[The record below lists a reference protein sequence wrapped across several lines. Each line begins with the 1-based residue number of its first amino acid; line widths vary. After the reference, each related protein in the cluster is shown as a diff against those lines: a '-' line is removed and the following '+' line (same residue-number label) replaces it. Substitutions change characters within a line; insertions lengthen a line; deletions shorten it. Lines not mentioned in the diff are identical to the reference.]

1 MALRA
6 AAESIAPAGTNQSP
20 VLAGSPLPGA
30 ANTATGAALLGGS
43 ADAYGGVVGARSEI
57 DSGAERLQIAFTAI
71 PPQALQAICAWVAGG
86 PSVAVSN
93 TGTLPVPLSRNSHV
107 PLRVVD
113 LMENQLGQDAC
124 EKLCVALETSLVEEV
139 RLRFN
144 EIGRPGA
151 DGLASVVTVSPRLRV
166 LDIRG
171 NALAAGDV
179 RKLLK
184 AASYS
189 TTIQT
194 LCLGTNRLGPEG
206 AQMLA
211 TALERNAS
219 VTMLDVSANEIGPE
233 GAQKI
238 AALLAQP
245 TCGIRVLELAAN
257 RIGGRGAE
265 AIFEGAKSPHSVL
278 ERLSLSSNSIGAS
291 ATAMRA
297 LNEMLLVHRGLQ
309 QLDLRHNGIPGA
321 LLAGTLS
328 DGLASCA
335 RLAHVSLAGNP
346 IGRNG
351 LTPKFVESLAMSET
365 LLSLDLSSCALE
377 SPGCAQIADVVR
389 SKTLTELNLANNN
402 IDDGGADAMAKVLPH
417 TARLTSLDLS
427 MNLISIGGAAII
439 MEAVQLCPKLSG
451 LSLHGNS
458 IGRTMQM
465 KIDAVLSKRRTEDYV
480 RSSAMHPP
488 SRRPAALPLE

>member
-6 AAESIAPAGTNQSP
+6 AAESIAATVDPSS
-20 VLAGSPLPGA
+20 VLPGA
-30 ANTATGAALLGGS
+30 ANIGTAAALLGGS
-43 ADAYGGVVGARSEI
+43 PDSFGGVVGAKTEI
-57 DSGAERLQIAFTAI
+57 DNGAERLQIAFTSI
-71 PPQALQAICAWVAGG
+71 PPQALQAICGWVSGG

-93 TGTLPVPLSRNSHV
+93 TGTLPVPLSRNANV
-107 PLRVVD
+107 PLRVID
-113 LMENQLGQDAC
+113 LMENKLGADAT

-139 RLRFN
+139 RIRFN

-151 DGLASVVTVSPRLRV
+151 DGLASVVTVSPRLRI

-171 NALAAGDV
+171 NALGASDV

-184 AASYS
+184 AISYS
-189 TTIQT
+189 TTIT
-194 LCLGTNRLGPEG
+194 TVDLGTNRLGPEG

-219 VTMLDVSANEIGPE
+219 VTSLDVCSNEIGPE

-245 TCGIRVLELAAN
+245 TCGIRTLELAAN

-265 AIFEGAKSPHSVL
+265 AIFEGAKSAQSVL
-278 ERLSLSSNSIGAS
+278 ERLSLSSNAIGGS
-291 ATAMRA
+291 NTALKA
-297 LNEMLLVHRGLQ
+297 LNELLLVHRGLSR
-309 QLDLRHNGIPGA
+309 LDMRHNGIPGA
-321 LLAGTLS
+321 LISNTIA

-335 RLAHVSLAGNP
+335 RLAHISFAGNP
-346 IGRNG
+346 IGRDG
-351 LTPKFVESLAMSET
+351 VTPKLVAALGLSET

-377 SPGCAQIADVVR
+377 SPGCIQLSGLIAA
-389 SKTLTELNLANNN
+389 SASLTDMNLANNN
-402 IDDGGADAMAKVLPH
+402 IDDAGADALSKVIPH
-417 TARLTSLDLS
+417 SKRLVSLDLS
-427 MNLISIGGAAII
+427 MNIISIGGAQMI
-439 MEAVQLCPKLSG
+439 MEAVQLAPKLSG
-451 LSLHGNS
+451 VSLHGNS

-488 SRRPAALPLE
+488 HRKPAALPLE